1 MSPSPRAVASR
12 RATIG
17 AAAALV
23 ALTACEADGGTPRRP
38 ATPSGTA
45 PDGSHAATDPDLTL
59 VEDVVAEVT
68 AALALVEAA
77 RGRGRTLSRRL
88 AGLADTHRAHLD
100 LLDAGTTPPPA
111 DDPSLRG
118 GAGAVVRRVAERER
132 VLQRR
137 LTGRAVAAESGQL
150 AALLAAIV
158 AAVAQQVALLEAPG
172 GAA

>member
-23 ALTACEADGGTPRRP
+23 ALTACEADGGTPGSP
-38 ATPSGTA
+38 ATPAGTA
-45 PDGSHAATDPDLTL
+45 PGNPDADPDRTL

-111 DDPSLRG
+111 DDQSLRG
-118 GAGAVVRRVAERER
+118 GAEAVVRRVVERER

-137 LTGRAVAAESGQL
+137 LTGRSVTAQSGQL
-150 AALLAAIV
+150 AALLAAMV
-158 AAVAQQVALLEAPG
+158 AAVAQQVALLEAQG
-172 GAA
+172 GAS